1 MAVGAE
7 LWPQSHSEMSERIR
21 RHDWGVTVLG
31 VPDSWPAA
39 LRLLLETILEA
50 PVPMCILWGD
60 QALQLYNDA
69 HAALIGDRH
78 PAELGQPACR
88 RWGATWELLSP
99 ACDAARRGEAR
110 LLRNQRVTI
119 ERGGAAEDAWFDLAL
134 SPIRNK
140 PHGIGGLLLCLR
152 DRKSVV

>member
-1 MAVGAE
+1 
-7 LWPQSHSEMSERIR
+7 MSERIR

-39 LRLLLETILEA
+39 LRLLLETVLEA
-50 PVPMCILWGD
+50 PVPMCILWGE

-88 RWGATWELLSP
+88 RWGATWELLNP
-99 ACDAARRGEAR
+99 ACDAARRGEPR
-110 LLRNQRVTI
+110 LLRNQHVAI
-119 ERGGAAEDAWFDLAL
+119 ERGGAA
-134 SPIRNK
+134 
-140 PHGIGGLLLCLR
+140 
-152 DRKSVV
+152 

>member
-39 LRLLLETILEA
+39 LRLLLETVLEA
-50 PVPMCILWGD
+50 PVPMCILWGE

-69 HAALIGDRH
+69 HAALIVIL
-78 PAELGQPACR
+78 PNSASLP
-88 RWGATWELLSP
+88 
-99 ACDAARRGEAR
+99 
-110 LLRNQRVTI
+110 
-119 ERGGAAEDAWFDLAL
+119 
-134 SPIRNK
+134 
-140 PHGIGGLLLCLR
+140 
-152 DRKSVV
+152 VVAGVPPGSC

>member
-31 VPDSWPAA
+31 VPDNWPAA
-39 LRLLLETILEA
+39 LRLLLETVLEA
-50 PVPMCILWGD
+50 PVPMCILWGE

-88 RWGATWELLSP
+88 RWGATWELLNP
-99 ACDAARRGEAR
+99 LAMRPGEA
-110 LLRNQRVTI
+110 
-119 ERGGAAEDAWFDLAL
+119 
-134 SPIRNK
+134 S
-140 PHGIGGLLLCLR
+140 R
-152 DRKSVV
+152 DCCATST